1 MRAHFLLA
9 SLGLGVACVT
19 AQQSPPVEAP
29 SIPLVQERQSCQ
41 GPSAGNPQVWWRAQ
55 IGHNGTTP
63 YAADSTFQY
72 YRTAAQYGADS
83 SGKKDSSDAFNHAIE
98 GE

>member
-9 SLGLGVACVT
+9 SLGLSVAYAT
-19 AQQSPPVEAP
+19 IQQLPET
-29 SIPLVQERQSCQ
+29 SIIQERTSCQ
-41 GPSAGNPQVWWRAQ
+41 GPSAGNPKEWWRAQ

-72 YRTAAQYGADS
+72 YRTAVQYGADS
-83 SGKKDSSDAFNHAIE
+83 SGKKDSSDAFNHAID